1 MDFFVSQFI
10 SGLSMTSILLM
21 VALGLAII
29 YGTTGVINMAHGEF
43 VMIGAYTSWFLQ
55 TKLGMGLIVS
65 IIPIFIIT
73 ALMGFLIERLIIR
86 HLYNRLLD
94 TILAT
99 WGIGVLLQQFI
110 RLTVGS
116 ELQYLKI
123 PTFMAE
129 SMNMFGQQVPIYRVF
144 IFLFAVAIFV
154 LAWFIIY
161 RTKFGIQLRA
171 VTQNK
176 DIAGCFGINSGFVYS
191 ATFAFGTGVAALAGA
206 FVAPL
211 KSISPDMGTNYI
223 IDAFMVVVLG
233 GVESLIGTAASS
245 FIIGESSSFLASFS
259 NDTLAKALVL
269 LIICLLYTSP
279 SPRAG
284 LLSRMPS
291 SA

>member
-55 TKLGMGLIVS
+55 TKLGMGLIAS

-129 SMNMFGQQVPIYRVF
+129 SMDMFGQQVPIYRVF

-191 ATFAFGTGVAALAGA
+191 ATFAFGTGIAALAGA

-269 LIICLLYTSP
+269 LIIILILRVKPEGIFTRKIRS
-279 SPRAG
+279 
-284 LLSRMPS
+284 
-291 SA
+291 

>member
-10 SGLSMTSILLM
+10 SGLSITSILLM
-21 VALGLAII
+21 IALGLAII

-55 TKLGMGLIVS
+55 TKLGMGLIAS

-99 WGIGVLLQQFI
+99 WGIGVILQQFI

-116 ELQYLKI
+116 ELKYLEI
-123 PTFMAE
+123 PSYMAG
-129 SMNMFGQQVPIYRVF
+129 SMNLFGQQVSIYRVF
-144 IFLFAVAIFV
+144 IFLFAIAIFI
-154 LAWFIIY
+154 LAWFIIFK
-161 RTKFGIQLRA
+161 TKFGMKLRA

-176 DIAGCFGINSGFVYS
+176 DIASCFGVNSGAVYS
-191 ATFAFGTGVAALAGA
+191 ATFAFGTGIAALAGA

-245 FIIGESSSFLASFS
+245 FIIGETSSFIASFS

-269 LIICLLYTSP
+269 VITILILRIKP
-279 SPRAG
+279 EG
-284 LLSRMPS
+284 LFTKKIRS
-291 SA
+291 

>member
-21 VALGLAII
+21 ISLGLAII

-43 VMIGAYTSWFLQ
+43 VMIGAYTSWLLQ
-55 TKLGMGLIVS
+55 TKFGMGLIAS
-65 IIPIFIIT
+65 IIPIFLIT
-73 ALMGFLIERLIIR
+73 ALMGYLIERLIIR

-99 WGIGVLLQQFI
+99 WGIGVLLQQII
-110 RLTVGS
+110 RLTIGS
-116 ELQYLKI
+116 ELKYLKI
-123 PTFMAE
+123 PPYMAE
-129 SMNMFGQQVPIYRVF
+129 SMNLFGQEVSIYRVF
-144 IFLFAVAIFV
+144 IFLFAVAIFFI
-154 LAWFIIY
+154 AWFIIY
-161 RTKFGIQLRA
+161 RTSFGMRLRA

-176 DIAGCFGINSGFVYS
+176 DMASSFGINSGVVYS
-191 ATFAFGTGVAALAGA
+191 STFAFGTGVAALAGA
-206 FVAPL
+206 FIAPL

-245 FIIGESSSFLASFS
+245 LIIGESSSFLASFS

-269 LIICLLYTSP
+269 VMIIVILRFKP
-279 SPRAG
+279 QG
-284 LLSRMPS
+284 LFTKKIRS
-291 SA
+291 

>member
-1 MDFFVSQFI
+1 
-10 SGLSMTSILLM
+10 MTSILLM
-21 VALGLAII
+21 VSLGLAII

-43 VMIGAYTSWFLQ
+43 VMIGAYTSWILQ
-55 TKLGMGLIVS
+55 TKLGMGLIAS

-73 ALMGFLIERLIIR
+73 AFMGFLIERLIIR

-99 WGIGVLLQQFI
+99 WGIGVLLQQLI

-116 ELQYLKI
+116 ELKYLKI
-123 PTFMAE
+123 PPFMAE
-129 SMNMFGQQVPIYRVF
+129 SMNLFGQEVSIYRVF
-144 IFLFAVAIFV
+144 IFLFAVAIFF

-161 RTKFGIQLRA
+161 KTSFGIKLRA

-176 DIAGCFGINSGFVYS
+176 DIASCFGINSGVVYS
-191 ATFAFGTGVAALAGA
+191 STFAFGTGIAAVAGA

-245 FIIGESSSFLASFS
+245 LIIGESSSFLASFS

-269 LIICLLYTSP
+269 IMIIVILRIKP
-279 SPRAG
+279 QG
-284 LLSRMPS
+284 LFTKRIRS
-291 SA
+291 

>member
-1 MDFFVSQFI
+1 MDFFISQFI
-10 SGLSMTSILLM
+10 SGLSITSILLII
-21 VALGLAII
+21 ALGLAII

-43 VMIGAYTSWFLQ
+43 VMIGAYTSWFFQ
-55 TKLGMGLIVS
+55 TKMGMGLIVS

-73 ALMGFLIERLIIR
+73 AAMGFLIERLIIR

-99 WGIGVLLQQFI
+99 WGIGVILQQLI

-116 ELQYLKI
+116 ELKYLEI
-123 PTFMAE
+123 PPYMAE
-129 SMNMFGQQVPIYRVF
+129 SMSMFGQQVSVYRVF
-144 IFLFAVAIFV
+144 IFLFAIAIFI
-154 LAWFIIY
+154 LAWFLIFK
-161 RTKFGIQLRA
+161 TKFGMKLRA

-176 DIAGCFGINSGFVYS
+176 DMASCFGINSGMVYS
-191 ATFAFGTGVAALAGA
+191 STFAFGTGLAALAGA

-245 FIIGESSSFLASFS
+245 FIIGETSSFIASFS

-269 LIICLLYTSP
+269 VITILILRIKP
-279 SPRAG
+279 EG
-284 LLSRMPS
+284 LFTRKSRS
-291 SA
+291 

>member
-21 VALGLAII
+21 ISLGLAII

-43 VMIGAYTSWFLQ
+43 VMIGAYTSWVLQ
-55 TKLGMGLIVS
+55 TKFGMGLIAS
-65 IIPIFIIT
+65 IIPIFLIT
-73 ALMGFLIERLIIR
+73 ALMGYLIERLIIR

-99 WGIGVLLQQFI
+99 WGIGVLLQQII
-110 RLTVGS
+110 RLTIGS
-116 ELQYLKI
+116 ELKYLKI
-123 PTFMAE
+123 PPYMAE
-129 SMNMFGQQVPIYRVF
+129 SMNLFGQEVSIYRVF
-144 IFLFAVAIFV
+144 IFLFAVAIFFI
-154 LAWFIIY
+154 AWFIIY
-161 RTKFGIQLRA
+161 RTSFGMRLRA

-176 DIAGCFGINSGFVYS
+176 DMASSFGINSGVVYS
-191 ATFAFGTGVAALAGA
+191 STFAFGTGIAALAGA
-206 FVAPL
+206 FIAPL

-245 FIIGESSSFLASFS
+245 LIIGESSSFLASFS

-269 LIICLLYTSP
+269 VMIIVILRFKP
-279 SPRAG
+279 QG
-284 LLSRMPS
+284 LFTKKIRS
-291 SA
+291 

>member
-1 MDFFVSQFI
+1 MDFFISQFI
-10 SGLSMTSILLM
+10 SGLSITSILLM
-21 VALGLAII
+21 IALGLAII

-55 TKLGMGLIVS
+55 TKLGMGLIAS
-65 IIPIFIIT
+65 IIPIFLIT
-73 ALMGFLIERLIIR
+73 AAMGFLIERLIIR

-99 WGIGVLLQQFI
+99 WGIGVILQQLI
-110 RLTVGS
+110 RLSVGS
-116 ELQYLKI
+116 ELKYLEI
-123 PTFMAE
+123 PSYMAE
-129 SMNMFGQQVPIYRVF
+129 SMSLFGQQVSIYRVF
-144 IFLFAVAIFV
+144 IFLFAIAIFI
-154 LAWFIIY
+154 LAWLIIFK
-161 RTKFGIQLRA
+161 TKFGMKLRA

-176 DIAGCFGINSGFVYS
+176 DMASCFGVNSGAVYS
-191 ATFAFGTGVAALAGA
+191 ATFAFGTGIAALAGA

-245 FIIGESSSFLASFS
+245 FIIGETSSFIASFS

-269 LIICLLYTSP
+269 VITILILRIKP
-279 SPRAG
+279 QG
-284 LLSRMPS
+284 LFTRKIRS
-291 SA
+291 

>member
-55 TKLGMGLIVS
+55 TKLGMGLIAS

-269 LIICLLYTSP
+269 LIIILILRVKP
-279 SPRAG
+279 EG
-284 LLSRMPS
+284 LFTRKIRS
-291 SA
+291 

>member
-21 VALGLAII
+21 ISLGLAII

-43 VMIGAYTSWFLQ
+43 AMIGAYTSWVLQ
-55 TKLGMGLIVS
+55 TKFGMGLIAS
-65 IIPIFIIT
+65 IIPIFLIT
-73 ALMGFLIERLIIR
+73 ALMGYLIERLIIR

-99 WGIGVLLQQFI
+99 WGIGVLLQQII
-110 RLTVGS
+110 RLTIGS
-116 ELQYLKI
+116 ELKYLKI
-123 PTFMAE
+123 PPYMAE
-129 SMNMFGQQVPIYRVF
+129 SMNLFGQEVSIYRVF
-144 IFLFAVAIFV
+144 IFLFAVAIFFI
-154 LAWFIIY
+154 AWFIIY
-161 RTKFGIQLRA
+161 RTSFGMRLRA

-176 DIAGCFGINSGFVYS
+176 DMASSFGINSGVVYS
-191 ATFAFGTGVAALAGA
+191 STFAFGTGVAALAGA

-245 FIIGESSSFLASFS
+245 LIIGESSSFLASFS

-269 LIICLLYTSP
+269 VMIIVILRFKP
-279 SPRAG
+279 QG
-284 LLSRMPS
+284 LFTKKIRS
-291 SA
+291 

>member
-1 MDFFVSQFI
+1 MDFFISQFI
-10 SGLSMTSILLM
+10 SGLSITSILLII
-21 VALGLAII
+21 ALGLAII

-43 VMIGAYTSWFLQ
+43 VMIGAYTSWFFQ
-55 TKLGMGLIVS
+55 TKMGMGLIVS

-73 ALMGFLIERLIIR
+73 AAMGFLIERLIIR

-99 WGIGVLLQQFI
+99 WGIGVILQQLI

-116 ELQYLKI
+116 ELKYLEI
-123 PTFMAE
+123 PPYMAE
-129 SMNMFGQQVPIYRVF
+129 SMNMFGQQVSVYRVF
-144 IFLFAVAIFV
+144 IFLFAIAIFI
-154 LAWFIIY
+154 LAWFLIFK
-161 RTKFGIQLRA
+161 TKFGMKLRA

-176 DIAGCFGINSGFVYS
+176 DMASCFGINSGMVYS
-191 ATFAFGTGVAALAGA
+191 STFAFGTGLAALAGA

-245 FIIGESSSFLASFS
+245 FIIGETSSFIASFS

-269 LIICLLYTSP
+269 VITILILRVKP
-279 SPRAG
+279 QG
-284 LLSRMPS
+284 LFTKKIRS
-291 SA
+291 

>member
-21 VALGLAII
+21 ISLGLAII

-43 VMIGAYTSWFLQ
+43 AMIGAYTSWLLQ
-55 TKLGMGLIVS
+55 TKFGMGLIAS
-65 IIPIFIIT
+65 IIPIFLIT
-73 ALMGFLIERLIIR
+73 ALMGYLIERLIIR

-99 WGIGVLLQQFI
+99 WGIGVLLQQII
-110 RLTVGS
+110 RLTIGS
-116 ELQYLKI
+116 ELKYLKI
-123 PTFMAE
+123 PPYMAE
-129 SMNMFGQQVPIYRVF
+129 SMNLFGQEVSIYRVF
-144 IFLFAVAIFV
+144 IFLFAVAIFFI
-154 LAWFIIY
+154 AWFIIY
-161 RTKFGIQLRA
+161 RTSFGMRLRA

-176 DIAGCFGINSGFVYS
+176 DMASSFGINSGVVYS
-191 ATFAFGTGVAALAGA
+191 STFAFGTGVAALAGA

-245 FIIGESSSFLASFS
+245 LIIGESSSFLASFS

-269 LIICLLYTSP
+269 VMIIVILRFKP
-279 SPRAG
+279 QG
-284 LLSRMPS
+284 LFTKKIRS
-291 SA
+291 

>member
-55 TKLGMGLIVS
+55 TKLGMGLIAS

-129 SMNMFGQQVPIYRVF
+129 SMDMFGQQVPIYRVF
-144 IFLFAVAIFV
+144 IFLFAIAIFV
-154 LAWFIIY
+154 LAWFIIF

-269 LIICLLYTSP
+269 LIIILILRVKPEGIFTRKIRS
-279 SPRAG
+279 
-284 LLSRMPS
+284 
-291 SA
+291 

>member
-10 SGLSMTSILLM
+10 SGLSITSILLM
-21 VALGLAII
+21 IALGLAII

-55 TKLGMGLIVS
+55 TKLGIGLIAS

-73 ALMGFLIERLIIR
+73 ALMGFLIERLIMR

-99 WGIGVLLQQFI
+99 WGIGVILQQFI

-116 ELQYLKI
+116 ELKYLEI
-123 PTFMAE
+123 PSYMAG
-129 SMNMFGQQVPIYRVF
+129 SMSLFGQQVSIYRVF
-144 IFLFAVAIFV
+144 IFLFAIAIFI
-154 LAWFIIY
+154 LAWFIIFK
-161 RTKFGIQLRA
+161 TKFGMKLRA

-176 DIAGCFGINSGFVYS
+176 DIASCFGVNSGAVYS
-191 ATFAFGTGVAALAGA
+191 ATFAFGTGIAALAGA
-206 FVAPL
+206 FIAPL

-245 FIIGESSSFLASFS
+245 FIIGSTSSFIASFS

-269 LIICLLYTSP
+269 VITILILRIKP
-279 SPRAG
+279 EG
-284 LLSRMPS
+284 LFTRKIRS
-291 SA
+291 

>member
-10 SGLSMTSILLM
+10 SGLSITSILLM
-21 VALGLAII
+21 IALGLAII

-55 TKLGMGLIVS
+55 TKLGMGLIAS
-65 IIPIFIIT
+65 IIPIFLIT

-99 WGIGVLLQQFI
+99 WGIGVILQQFI

-116 ELQYLKI
+116 ELKYLEI
-123 PTFMAE
+123 PPYMAG
-129 SMNMFGQQVPIYRVF
+129 SMSLFGQQVSIYRVF
-144 IFLFAVAIFV
+144 IFLFAIAIFI
-154 LAWFIIY
+154 LAWFIIFK
-161 RTKFGIQLRA
+161 TKFGMKLRA

-176 DIAGCFGINSGFVYS
+176 DIASCFGVNSGAVYS
-191 ATFAFGTGVAALAGA
+191 ATFAFGTGIAALAGA
-206 FVAPL
+206 FIAPL

-245 FIIGESSSFLASFS
+245 FIIGETSSFIASFS

-269 LIICLLYTSP
+269 VITILILRIKP
-279 SPRAG
+279 QG
-284 LLSRMPS
+284 LFTRKIRS
-291 SA
+291 

>member
-1 MDFFVSQFI
+1 MDFFISQFI
-10 SGLSMTSILLM
+10 SGLSITSILLM
-21 VALGLAII
+21 IALGLAII

-55 TKLGMGLIVS
+55 TKLGMGLIAS
-65 IIPIFIIT
+65 IIPIFLIT
-73 ALMGFLIERLIIR
+73 AAMGFLIERLIIR

-99 WGIGVLLQQFI
+99 WGIGVILQQLI
-110 RLTVGS
+110 RLSVGS
-116 ELQYLKI
+116 ELKYLEI
-123 PTFMAE
+123 PSYMAE
-129 SMNMFGQQVPIYRVF
+129 SMSLFGQQVSIYRVF
-144 IFLFAVAIFV
+144 IFLFAITIFI
-154 LAWFIIY
+154 LAWLIIFK
-161 RTKFGIQLRA
+161 TKFGMKLRA

-176 DIAGCFGINSGFVYS
+176 DMASCFGVNSGAVYS
-191 ATFAFGTGVAALAGA
+191 ATFAFGTGIAALAGA

-245 FIIGESSSFLASFS
+245 FIIGETSSFIASFS

-269 LIICLLYTSP
+269 VITILILRVKP
-279 SPRAG
+279 EG
-284 LLSRMPS
+284 LFTKKIRS
-291 SA
+291 

>member
-1 MDFFVSQFI
+1 MDFFISQFI

-21 VALGLAII
+21 ISLGLAII

-55 TKLGMGLIVS
+55 TTFGMGLLVS
-65 IIPIFIIT
+65 IIPIFLIT
-73 ALMGFLIERLIIR
+73 ALMGFLIERIVIR

-116 ELQYLKI
+116 ELKYLKI
-123 PTFMAE
+123 PSFMAE
-129 SMNMFGQQVPIYRVF
+129 SMTLFGQEVSIYRVF
-144 IFLFAVAIFV
+144 IFVFAILTFFV
-154 LAWFIIY
+154 AWFIIFK
-161 RTKFGIQLRA
+161 TSFGIRLRA

-176 DIAGCFGINSGFVYS
+176 DIASCFGINSGVVYS
-191 ATFAFGTGVAALAGA
+191 STFAFGTGIAAVAGA
-206 FVAPL
+206 FIAPL

-245 FIIGESSSFLASFS
+245 LIIGETSSFLASFS
-259 NDTLAKALVL
+259 NETLAKALVL
-269 LIICLLYTSP
+269 LMIIIILRIKP
-279 SPRAG
+279 QG
-284 LLSRMPS
+284 LFTKRTRS
-291 SA
+291 

>member
-1 MDFFVSQFI
+1 MDFFISQFI

-21 VALGLAII
+21 ISLGLAII

-55 TKLGMGLIVS
+55 TTFGMGLLVS
-65 IIPIFIIT
+65 IIPIFLIT
-73 ALMGFLIERLIIR
+73 ALMGFLIERIVIR

-116 ELQYLKI
+116 ELKYLKI
-123 PTFMAE
+123 PSFMAE
-129 SMNMFGQQVPIYRVF
+129 SMTLFGQEVSIYRVF
-144 IFLFAVAIFV
+144 IFVFAILTFFV
-154 LAWFIIY
+154 AWFIIFK
-161 RTKFGIQLRA
+161 TSFGIRLRA

-176 DIAGCFGINSGFVYS
+176 DIANCFGINSGVVYS
-191 ATFAFGTGVAALAGA
+191 STFAFGTGIAAVAGA
-206 FVAPL
+206 FIAPL

-245 FIIGESSSFLASFS
+245 LIIGETSSFLASFS

-269 LIICLLYTSP
+269 LMIIIILRIKP
-279 SPRAG
+279 QG
-284 LLSRMPS
+284 LFTKRTRS
-291 SA
+291 

>member
-1 MDFFVSQFI
+1 
-10 SGLSMTSILLM
+10 
-21 VALGLAII
+21 
-29 YGTTGVINMAHGEF
+29 
-43 VMIGAYTSWFLQ
+43 
-55 TKLGMGLIVS
+55 
-65 IIPIFIIT
+65 
-73 ALMGFLIERLIIR
+73 
-86 HLYNRLLD
+86 
-94 TILAT
+94 
-99 WGIGVLLQQFI
+99 
-110 RLTVGS
+110 
-116 ELQYLKI
+116 
-123 PTFMAE
+123 MAE
-129 SMNMFGQQVPIYRVF
+129 SMDMFGQQVPIYRVF

-191 ATFAFGTGVAALAGA
+191 ATFAFGTGIAALAGA

-269 LIICLLYTSP
+269 LIIILILRVKP
-279 SPRAG
+279 EG
-284 LLSRMPS
+284 LFTRKIRS
-291 SA
+291 

>member
-55 TKLGMGLIVS
+55 TKLGMGLIAS

-129 SMNMFGQQVPIYRVF
+129 SMDMFGQQVPIYRVF
-144 IFLFAVAIFV
+144 IFLFAIAIFV
-154 LAWFIIY
+154 LAWFIIFK
-161 RTKFGIQLRA
+161 TKFGIQLRA

-269 LIICLLYTSP
+269 LIIILILRVKPEGIFTRKIRS
-279 SPRAG
+279 
-284 LLSRMPS
+284 
-291 SA
+291 

>member
-1 MDFFVSQFI
+1 MEFFVSQFI
-10 SGLSMTSILLM
+10 SSLSITSILLM
-21 VALGLAII
+21 IALGLAII

-55 TKLGMGLIVS
+55 TKLGIGLIAS

-99 WGIGVLLQQFI
+99 WGIGVILQQFI

-116 ELQYLKI
+116 ELKYLEI
-123 PTFMAE
+123 PSYMAG
-129 SMNMFGQQVPIYRVF
+129 SMSLFGQQVSIYRVF
-144 IFLFAVAIFV
+144 IFLFAIAIFI
-154 LAWFIIY
+154 LAWFIIFK
-161 RTKFGIQLRA
+161 TKFGMKLRA

-176 DIAGCFGINSGFVYS
+176 DIASCFGVNSGAVYS
-191 ATFAFGTGVAALAGA
+191 ATFAFGTGIAALAGA
-206 FVAPL
+206 FIAPL

-245 FIIGESSSFLASFS
+245 FIIGSTSSFIASFS

-269 LIICLLYTSP
+269 VITILILRIKP
-279 SPRAG
+279 EG
-284 LLSRMPS
+284 LFTRKIRS
-291 SA
+291 

>member
-55 TKLGMGLIVS
+55 TKLGMGLIAS

-144 IFLFAVAIFV
+144 IFLFAIAIFV
-154 LAWFIIY
+154 LAWFIIF

-269 LIICLLYTSP
+269 LIIILILRVKPEGIFTRKIRS
-279 SPRAG
+279 
-284 LLSRMPS
+284 
-291 SA
+291 

>member
-10 SGLSMTSILLM
+10 SGLSITSILLM

-43 VMIGAYTSWFLQ
+43 VMIGAYTSWFFQ
-55 TKLGMGLIVS
+55 TKLGLGLIAS

-99 WGIGVLLQQFI
+99 WGIGVILQQFI
-110 RLTVGS
+110 RLSVGS
-116 ELQYLKI
+116 ELKYLEI
-123 PTFMAE
+123 PPFMAE
-129 SMNMFGQQVPIYRVF
+129 SMNLFGQQLSIYRVF
-144 IFLFAVAIFV
+144 IFLFAIAIFV
-154 LAWFIIY
+154 LAWFIIFK
-161 RTKFGIQLRA
+161 TKFGMKLRA

-176 DIAGCFGINSGFVYS
+176 DMASCFGVNSGFVYS
-191 ATFAFGTGVAALAGA
+191 ATFAFGTGIAALAGA

-245 FIIGESSSFLASFS
+245 FIIGETSSFIASFS

-269 LIICLLYTSP
+269 VLTILILRIKP
-279 SPRAG
+279 EG
-284 LLSRMPS
+284 LFTKKIRS
-291 SA
+291 

>member
-1 MDFFVSQFI
+1 MSFFLSEII

-21 VALGLAII
+21 ISLGLAII

-43 VMIGAYTSWFLQ
+43 VMIGAYTSWILQ
-55 TKLGMGLIVS
+55 TKFGMGLIAS
-65 IIPIFIIT
+65 IIPIFLIT

-99 WGIGVLLQQFI
+99 WGIGVLLQQI
-110 RLTVGS
+110 VRLTIGS
-116 ELQYLKI
+116 ELKYLKI
-123 PTFMAE
+123 PTYMAE
-129 SMNMFGQQVPIYRVF
+129 STTLFGQEVSIYRIF
-144 IFLFAVAIFV
+144 IFLFAVAIFF

-161 RTKFGIQLRA
+161 RTSFGMRLRA

-176 DIAGCFGINSGFVYS
+176 DMASSFGINSGMVYS
-191 ATFAFGTGVAALAGA
+191 STFAFGTGVAALAGA

-245 FIIGESSSFLASFS
+245 LIIGESSSFLASFS

-269 LIICLLYTSP
+269 IMIIVILRFKP
-279 SPRAG
+279 QG
-284 LLSRMPS
+284 LFTKKIRS
-291 SA
+291 

>member
-10 SGLSMTSILLM
+10 SGLSITSILLM
-21 VALGLAII
+21 IALGLAII

-55 TKLGMGLIVS
+55 TKLGMGLIAS

-99 WGIGVLLQQFI
+99 WGIGVILQQFI

-116 ELQYLKI
+116 ELKYLEI
-123 PTFMAE
+123 PSYMAG
-129 SMNMFGQQVPIYRVF
+129 SMSLFGQQVSIYRVF
-144 IFLFAVAIFV
+144 IFLFAIAIFI
-154 LAWFIIY
+154 LAWFIIFK
-161 RTKFGIQLRA
+161 TKFGMKLRA

-176 DIAGCFGINSGFVYS
+176 DIASCFGVNSGAVYS
-191 ATFAFGTGVAALAGA
+191 ATFAFGTGIAALAGA
-206 FVAPL
+206 FIAPL

-245 FIIGESSSFLASFS
+245 FIIGETSSFIASFS

-269 LIICLLYTSP
+269 VITILILRIKP
-279 SPRAG
+279 EG
-284 LLSRMPS
+284 LFTRKIRS
-291 SA
+291 

>member
-1 MDFFVSQFI
+1 MEFFVSQFI
-10 SGLSMTSILLM
+10 SSLSITSILLM
-21 VALGLAII
+21 IALGLAII

-55 TKLGMGLIVS
+55 TKLGMGLIAS

-99 WGIGVLLQQFI
+99 WGIGVILQQFI

-116 ELQYLKI
+116 ELKYLEI
-123 PTFMAE
+123 PSYMAG
-129 SMNMFGQQVPIYRVF
+129 SMSLFGQQVSIYRVF
-144 IFLFAVAIFV
+144 IFLFAIAIFI
-154 LAWFIIY
+154 LAWFIIFK
-161 RTKFGIQLRA
+161 TKFGMKLRA

-176 DIAGCFGINSGFVYS
+176 DIASCFGVNSGAVYS
-191 ATFAFGTGVAALAGA
+191 ATFAFGTGIAALAGA
-206 FVAPL
+206 FIAPL

-245 FIIGESSSFLASFS
+245 FIIGETSSFIASFS

-269 LIICLLYTSP
+269 VITILILRIKP
-279 SPRAG
+279 EG
-284 LLSRMPS
+284 LFTRKIRS
-291 SA
+291 

>member
-10 SGLSMTSILLM
+10 SGLSITSILLM
-21 VALGLAII
+21 IALGLAII

-55 TKLGMGLIVS
+55 TKLGMGLIAS

-99 WGIGVLLQQFI
+99 WGIGVILQQFI

-116 ELQYLKI
+116 ELKYLEI
-123 PTFMAE
+123 PSYMAG
-129 SMNMFGQQVPIYRVF
+129 SMSLFGQQVSIYRVF
-144 IFLFAVAIFV
+144 IFLFAIAIFI
-154 LAWFIIY
+154 LAWFIIFK
-161 RTKFGIQLRA
+161 TKFGMKLRA

-176 DIAGCFGINSGFVYS
+176 DIASCFGVNSGAVYS
-191 ATFAFGTGVAALAGA
+191 ATFAFGTGIAALAGA
-206 FVAPL
+206 FIAPL

-245 FIIGESSSFLASFS
+245 FIIGETSSFIASFS

-269 LIICLLYTSP
+269 VIIILILRIKP
-279 SPRAG
+279 EG
-284 LLSRMPS
+284 LFTRKIRS
-291 SA
+291 

>member
-10 SGLSMTSILLM
+10 SGLSITSILLM
-21 VALGLAII
+21 IALGLAII

-55 TKLGMGLIVS
+55 TKLGMGLIAS
-65 IIPIFIIT
+65 IIPIFLIT

-99 WGIGVLLQQFI
+99 WGIGVILQQFI

-116 ELQYLKI
+116 ELKYLEI
-123 PTFMAE
+123 PPYMAG
-129 SMNMFGQQVPIYRVF
+129 SMSLFGQQVSIYRVF
-144 IFLFAVAIFV
+144 IFLFAIAIFI
-154 LAWFIIY
+154 LAWFIIFK
-161 RTKFGIQLRA
+161 TKFGMKLRA

-176 DIAGCFGINSGFVYS
+176 DIASCFGVNSGAVYS
-191 ATFAFGTGVAALAGA
+191 ATFAFGTGMAALAGA
-206 FVAPL
+206 FIAPL

-233 GVESLIGTAASS
+233 GVESLVGTAASS
-245 FIIGESSSFLASFS
+245 FIIGETSSFIASFS

-269 LIICLLYTSP
+269 VITILILRIKP
-279 SPRAG
+279 EG
-284 LLSRMPS
+284 LFTRKIRS
-291 SA
+291 

>member
-55 TKLGMGLIVS
+55 TKLGMGLIAS

-129 SMNMFGQQVPIYRVF
+129 SMDMFGQQVPIYRVF

-161 RTKFGIQLRA
+161 RTKLGIQLRA

-191 ATFAFGTGVAALAGA
+191 ATFAFGTGIAALAGA

-269 LIICLLYTSP
+269 LIIILILRVKP
-279 SPRAG
+279 EG
-284 LLSRMPS
+284 LFTRKIRS
-291 SA
+291 

>member
-10 SGLSMTSILLM
+10 SGLSITSILLM
-21 VALGLAII
+21 IALGLAII

-55 TKLGMGLIVS
+55 TKLGMGLIAS

-99 WGIGVLLQQFI
+99 WGIGVILQQFI

-116 ELQYLKI
+116 ELKYLEI
-123 PTFMAE
+123 PSYMAG
-129 SMNMFGQQVPIYRVF
+129 SMSLFGQQVSIYRVF
-144 IFLFAVAIFV
+144 IFLFAIAIFI
-154 LAWFIIY
+154 LAWFIIFK
-161 RTKFGIQLRA
+161 TKFGMKLRA

-176 DIAGCFGINSGFVYS
+176 DIASCFGVNSGAVYS
-191 ATFAFGTGVAALAGA
+191 ATFAFGTGIAALAGA
-206 FVAPL
+206 FIAPL

-233 GVESLIGTAASS
+233 GVESLIGTAASP
-245 FIIGESSSFLASFS
+245 FIIGSTSSFIASFS

-269 LIICLLYTSP
+269 VIIILILRIKP
-279 SPRAG
+279 EG
-284 LLSRMPS
+284 LFTRKIRS
-291 SA
+291 

>member
-21 VALGLAII
+21 ISLGLAII

-55 TKLGMGLIVS
+55 TKLGMGLIAS
-65 IIPIFIIT
+65 IVPIFLIT

-110 RLTVGS
+110 RLSVGS
-116 ELQYLKI
+116 ELKYLKI
-123 PTFMAE
+123 PNFMAE
-129 SMNMFGQQVPIYRVF
+129 SMTLLGQEVSIYRVF
-144 IFLFAVAIFV
+144 IFLFAVAIFFI
-154 LAWFIIY
+154 AWFIIFK
-161 RTKFGIQLRA
+161 TSFGIRLRA

-176 DIAGCFGINSGFVYS
+176 DMASCFGINSGVVYS
-191 ATFAFGTGVAALAGA
+191 STFAFGTGIAAVAGA

-245 FIIGESSSFLASFS
+245 LIIGQSSSFLASFS

-269 LIICLLYTSP
+269 VLIIIILRIKP
-279 SPRAG
+279 QG
-284 LLSRMPS
+284 LFTKRIRS
-291 SA
+291 

>member
-21 VALGLAII
+21 ISLGLAII

-55 TKLGMGLIVS
+55 TTFGMGLLAS
-65 IIPIFIIT
+65 IIPIFLIT
-73 ALMGFLIERLIIR
+73 ALMGFLIERIVIR

-116 ELQYLKI
+116 ELKYLKI
-123 PTFMAE
+123 PSFMAE
-129 SMNMFGQQVPIYRVF
+129 SMTLFGQEISVYRLF
-144 IFLFAVAIFV
+144 IFLFAIFTFFI
-154 LAWFIIY
+154 AWYIIFK
-161 RTKFGIQLRA
+161 TNFGIKLRA

-176 DIAGCFGINSGFVYS
+176 DIARCFGVNSGFVYS
-191 ATFAFGTGVAALAGA
+191 STFAFGTGIAAVAGA

-211 KSISPDMGTNYI
+211 KSISPDMGTSYI

-245 FIIGESSSFLASFS
+245 LIIGETSSFLASFS

-269 LIICLLYTSP
+269 ILIIIILRIKP
-279 SPRAG
+279 QG
-284 LLSRMPS
+284 LFTKRVRS
-291 SA
+291 

>member
-1 MDFFVSQFI
+1 MEFFVSQFI
-10 SGLSMTSILLM
+10 SSLSITSILLM
-21 VALGLAII
+21 IALGLAII

-55 TKLGMGLIVS
+55 TKLGIGLIAS

-99 WGIGVLLQQFI
+99 WGIGVILQQFI

-116 ELQYLKI
+116 ELKYLEI
-123 PTFMAE
+123 PSYMAG
-129 SMNMFGQQVPIYRVF
+129 SMSLFGQQVSIYRVF
-144 IFLFAVAIFV
+144 IFLFAIAIFI
-154 LAWFIIY
+154 LAWFIIFK
-161 RTKFGIQLRA
+161 TKFGMKLRA

-176 DIAGCFGINSGFVYS
+176 DIASCFGVNSGAVYS
-191 ATFAFGTGVAALAGA
+191 ATFAFGTGIAALAGA
-206 FVAPL
+206 FIAPL
-211 KSISPDMGTNYI
+211 KSISPDMGINYI

-245 FIIGESSSFLASFS
+245 FIIGSTSSFIASFS

-269 LIICLLYTSP
+269 VITILILRIKP
-279 SPRAG
+279 EG
-284 LLSRMPS
+284 LFTRKIRS
-291 SA
+291 

>member
-55 TKLGMGLIVS
+55 TKLGMGLIAS

-129 SMNMFGQQVPIYRVF
+129 SMDMFGQQVPIYRVF
-144 IFLFAVAIFV
+144 IFLFAIAIFV
-154 LAWFIIY
+154 LAWFIIFK
-161 RTKFGIQLRA
+161 TKFGIQLRA

-191 ATFAFGTGVAALAGA
+191 ATFAFGTGIAALAGA

-269 LIICLLYTSP
+269 LIIILILRVKPEGIFTRKIRS
-279 SPRAG
+279 
-284 LLSRMPS
+284 
-291 SA
+291 

>member
-55 TKLGMGLIVS
+55 TKLGMGLIAS

-129 SMNMFGQQVPIYRVF
+129 SMDMFGQQVPIYRVF
-144 IFLFAVAIFV
+144 IFLFAIAIFV
-154 LAWFIIY
+154 LAWFIIF

-269 LIICLLYTSP
+269 LIIILILRVKP
-279 SPRAG
+279 EG
-284 LLSRMPS
+284 LFTRKIRS
-291 SA
+291 

>member
-55 TKLGMGLIVS
+55 TKLGMGLIAS

-129 SMNMFGQQVPIYRVF
+129 SMDMFGQQVPIYRVF
-144 IFLFAVAIFV
+144 IFLFAIAIFV

-269 LIICLLYTSP
+269 LIIILILRVKPEGIFTRKIRS
-279 SPRAG
+279 
-284 LLSRMPS
+284 
-291 SA
+291 

>member
-10 SGLSMTSILLM
+10 SGLSITSILLM
-21 VALGLAII
+21 IALGLAII

-55 TKLGMGLIVS
+55 TKLGMGLIAS

-99 WGIGVLLQQFI
+99 WGIGVILQQFI

-116 ELQYLKI
+116 ELKYLEI
-123 PTFMAE
+123 PSYMAG
-129 SMNMFGQQVPIYRVF
+129 SMSLFGQQVSIYRVF
-144 IFLFAVAIFV
+144 IFLFAIAIFI
-154 LAWFIIY
+154 LAWFIIFK
-161 RTKFGIQLRA
+161 TKFGMKLRA

-176 DIAGCFGINSGFVYS
+176 DIASCFGVNSGAVYS
-191 ATFAFGTGVAALAGA
+191 ATFAFGTGMAALAGA
-206 FVAPL
+206 FIAPL

-245 FIIGESSSFLASFS
+245 FIIGETSSFIASFS

-269 LIICLLYTSP
+269 VITILILRIKP
-279 SPRAG
+279 EG
-284 LLSRMPS
+284 LFTRKIRS
-291 SA
+291 

>member
-1 MDFFVSQFI
+1 MDFFISQFI
-10 SGLSMTSILLM
+10 SGLSITSILLM
-21 VALGLAII
+21 IALGLAII

-55 TKLGMGLIVS
+55 TKLGIGLIAS

-99 WGIGVLLQQFI
+99 WGIGVILQQFI

-116 ELQYLKI
+116 ELKYLEI
-123 PTFMAE
+123 PSYMAG
-129 SMNMFGQQVPIYRVF
+129 SMSLFGQQVSIYRVF
-144 IFLFAVAIFV
+144 IFLFAIAIFI
-154 LAWFIIY
+154 LAWFIIFK
-161 RTKFGIQLRA
+161 TKFGMKLRA

-176 DIAGCFGINSGFVYS
+176 DIASCFGVNSGAVYS
-191 ATFAFGTGVAALAGA
+191 ATFAFGTGIAALAGA
-206 FVAPL
+206 FIAPL

-245 FIIGESSSFLASFS
+245 FIIGETSSFIASFS

-269 LIICLLYTSP
+269 VITILILRIKP
-279 SPRAG
+279 EG
-284 LLSRMPS
+284 LFTRKIRS
-291 SA
+291 